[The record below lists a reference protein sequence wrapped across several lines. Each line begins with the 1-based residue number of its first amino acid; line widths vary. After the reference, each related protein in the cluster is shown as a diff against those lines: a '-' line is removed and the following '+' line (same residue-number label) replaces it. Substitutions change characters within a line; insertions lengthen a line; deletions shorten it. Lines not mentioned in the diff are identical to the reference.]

1 MAERKLR
8 IDAVEAVAIP
18 HPRIRMHTS
27 GDESAKTALET
38 NLAASVHETPPLEV
52 SDADDEPVANDC
64 ANSTDKS
71 STNLERAVRQK
82 LISHPNVSFSSLTVR
97 QIEGGACLD
106 GVIEVSNNL
115 PDIERLVRSA
125 VGVQRVLNRL
135 VMRPPDASV
144 E

>member
-1 MAERKLR
+1 MYICGRLITLQRTMQVPGGVIIAERKLR

-27 GDESAKTALET
+27 ADESAKTALET

-64 ANSTDKS
+64 ANSTDES
-71 STNLERAVRQK
+71 SSDLERAVRKK

-106 GVIEVSNNL
+106 GVI
-115 PDIERLVRSA
+115 
-125 VGVQRVLNRL
+125 
-135 VMRPPDASV
+135 
-144 E
+144 